1 MGYADTRPV
10 ETAISPKDPA
20 NRRVEILILK
30 NKYKNQF
37 GTRNDSS
44 FTLTKQQQE
53 AIQARRAEIIKK
65 VEGDSISLAARKL
78 LEENK
83 KRIQKEKQKSE
94 KLSRK
99 NMELYVNLENEDSSD
114 MPNVERRVI
123 KLNSNIP
130 EDEDFGL

>member
-1 MGYADTRPV
+1 M
-10 ETAISPKDPA
+10 ISS
-20 NRRVEILILK
+20 
-30 NKYKNQF
+30 
-37 GTRNDSS
+37 NDSS
-44 FTLTKQQQE
+44 FNLTKQQQE

-83 KRIQKEKQKSE
+83 KRLQKEKQKSE

-99 NMELYVNLENEDSSD
+99 NMELYVNLDNEDSSD
-114 MPNVERRVI
+114 MPNIERRVI